1 MPELSPREN
10 TAGYEVDPVLR
21 QWICMNVCYSVIL
34 VIYLLVKPAGLA
46 SLSQFVCYFWTKT
59 SPFCDTN
66 KYYRWWSSV
75 FADLISSKLSQ

>member
-46 SLSQFVCYFWTKT
+46 SLSQSVSATVEPKHLHIVILINIIDDDLVFLLTK
-59 SPFCDTN
+59 
-66 KYYRWWSSV
+66 
-75 FADLISSKLSQ
+75 